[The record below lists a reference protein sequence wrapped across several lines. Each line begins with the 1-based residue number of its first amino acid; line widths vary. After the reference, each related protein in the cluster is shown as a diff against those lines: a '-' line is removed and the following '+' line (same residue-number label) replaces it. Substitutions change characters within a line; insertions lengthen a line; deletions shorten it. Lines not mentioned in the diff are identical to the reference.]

1 MDWVKRGRQQIG
13 GWLLMN
19 LHIDDHNEGQS
30 SILKLSGEIDAYTAP
45 RLKEHL
51 LNLIED
57 NQEVQVDMQ
66 QVNYMDSTGL
76 GVFISALKTSKEANK
91 TFKLVNL
98 QENVYRL
105 FNITGLNEV
114 IDIENTV
121 RGGM

>member
-1 MDWVKRGRQQIG
+1 
-13 GWLLMN
+13 MN
-19 LHIDDHNEGQS
+19 LHIDDLKDGDS

-51 LNLIED
+51 LNLIEE
-57 NQEVQVDMQ
+57 NKEVQVDMQ

-76 GVFISALKTSKEANK
+76 GVFISALKTSKEVDK
-91 TFKLVNL
+91 TFKLINL
-98 QENVYRL
+98 QDNVYRL

>member
-1 MDWVKRGRQQIG
+1 
-13 GWLLMN
+13 MN
-19 LHIDDHNEGQS
+19 LHIDDHKNGDL

-45 RLKEHL
+45 KLKDHL
-51 LNLIED
+51 LDLIKE
-57 NQEVQVDMQ
+57 NQEVHVDMQ

-76 GVFISALKTSKEANK
+76 GVFISALKTAKEIDRS
-91 TFKLVNL
+91 FKLINL
-98 QENVYRL
+98 QENVFRL

>member
-1 MDWVKRGRQQIG
+1 
-13 GWLLMN
+13 MN
-19 LHIDDHNEGQS
+19 LHIDDHKNGDS

-51 LNLIED
+51 LNLIEE
-57 NQEVQVDMQ
+57 NKEVQVDMQ

-76 GVFISALKTSKEANK
+76 GVFISALKTSKEVDK
-91 TFKLVNL
+91 TFKLINL
-98 QENVYRL
+98 QDNVYRL

>member
-1 MDWVKRGRQQIG
+1 
-13 GWLLMN
+13 MN

-30 SILKLSGEIDAYTAP
+30 SILKLSGEMNAYTAP